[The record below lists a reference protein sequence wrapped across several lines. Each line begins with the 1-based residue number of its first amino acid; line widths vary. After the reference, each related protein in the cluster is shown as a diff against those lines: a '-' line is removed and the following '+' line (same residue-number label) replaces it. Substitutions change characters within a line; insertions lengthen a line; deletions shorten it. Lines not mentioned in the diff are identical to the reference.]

1 VSTLQNSPSGCGP
14 ARPTYSQD
22 WASYNQAQTHEKELV
37 AQMLHSLCSAIEN
50 PEYRRGR
57 PRIPLAD
64 GVFAAVM
71 KVYSGAGGRRTM
83 TDIREYEARGF
94 IDSAIHYNRIFE
106 QLENPAVTH
115 ILKAMIE
122 ESARPLREIESDFA
136 VDSSGFSTR
145 VYRRWYD
152 AKYGRERTSGDYVK
166 AHVMVGTTTNV
177 VTSVE
182 VTPAAISDYQM
193 FSPLVLSTAARFDM
207 ARVSADKAYSGRGN
221 LALVDLAGAVP
232 YIPFRSN
239 AKPTG
244 LPLWVRMYEFFHENA
259 EEFYRHYHR
268 RSNVETTFAMIK
280 AKFGGF
286 VRSKNSVAQVN
297 EVLAKVLCHNL
308 CCLVSAFYELGIAPE
323 FWDSGTS
330 ALKAERLPAWFR
342 NIPPRARWTGARKSG
357 RGPVR
362 SAPR

>member
-1 VSTLQNSPSGCGP
+1 MSALHSSPLGGGP

-22 WASYNQAQTHEKELV
+22 WAAYNQAQSHEKEFV
-37 AQMLHSLCSAIEN
+37 AQMLYSLCAAIESE
-50 PEYRRGR
+50 PYRRGR

-71 KVYSGAGGRRTM
+71 KVYSCASGRRTM
-83 TDIREYEARGF
+83 TDIREYEARGL

-106 QLENPAVTH
+106 QLESPEVTH
-115 ILKAMIE
+115 ILKAMVA
-122 ESARPLREIESDFA
+122 ESARPLREIETDFA
-136 VDSSGFSTR
+136 VDSTGFSTR

-193 FSPLVLSTAARFDM
+193 LMPLVRSTAARFDV

-221 LALVDLAGAVP
+221 LALVESVGAVP

-244 LPLWVRMYEFFHENA
+244 LPLWIRMYEFFHENA

-280 AKFGGF
+280 SKFGGF
-286 VRSKNSVAQVN
+286 VRSKNPTAQAN

-308 CCLVSAFYELGIAPE
+308 CCLVSAFYELGVTPE
-323 FWDSGTS
+323 FWSSGTS
-330 ALKAERLPAWFR
+330 ALASQNAPAWFR
-342 NIPPRARWTGARKSG
+342 NIPPRSPWTGPKKNCKWLGGS
-357 RGPVR
+357 
-362 SAPR
+362 